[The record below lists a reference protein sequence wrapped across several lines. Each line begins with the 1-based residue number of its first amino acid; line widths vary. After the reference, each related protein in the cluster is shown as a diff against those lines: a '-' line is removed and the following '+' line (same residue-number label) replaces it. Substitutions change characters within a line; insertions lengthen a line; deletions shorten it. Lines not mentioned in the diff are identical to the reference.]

1 MRVSKFVLSVRMVGW
16 FDMIILFF
24 EFIKF
29 VPCEHVTQKICNF
42 IKNEIKKFVQI
53 QLSEILL

>member
-1 MRVSKFVLSVRMVGW
+1 MGVSKFVLSVRMVGW

-29 VPCEHVTQKICNF
+29 VPCEHVTQKIRNF

-53 QLSEILL
+53 